1 MESVEPQMAWE
12 WSLGLRMALWDGN
25 GMRAG
30 PGSGVEVKVETADR
44 CTDAGVGLRLGPRL
58 WWALGW
64 ELGRGI
70 V

>member
-44 CTDAGVGLRLGPRL
+44 DALM
-58 WWALGW
+58 LGW
-64 ELGRGI
+64 D
-70 V
+70 

>member
-1 MESVEPQMAWE
+1 MRWKRSQSRIWGHGPVESVEPQMAWE

-44 CTDAGVGLRLGPRL
+44 DALM
-58 WWALGW
+58 LGW
-64 ELGRGI
+64 D
-70 V
+70 